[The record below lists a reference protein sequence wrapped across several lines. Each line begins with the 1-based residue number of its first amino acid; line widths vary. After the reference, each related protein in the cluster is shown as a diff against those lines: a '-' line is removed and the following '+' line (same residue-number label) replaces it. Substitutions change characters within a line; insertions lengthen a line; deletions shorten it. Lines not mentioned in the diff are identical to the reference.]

1 MKIITRDQIG
11 TKNKC
16 HIQSLVKSQWK
27 KLQGNLRSYRL
38 KLTWKHTLETW
49 EHDYEIGNK
58 NQFGNISISLE
69 LSLLTRKPAKQVGNI

>member
-27 KLQGNLRSYRL
+27 KHQGNY
-38 KLTWKHTLETW
+38 HI
-49 EHDYEIGNK
+49 D
-58 NQFGNISISLE
+58 
-69 LSLLTRKPAKQVGNI
+69 VGDIMSQAGANDRGG